1 MVIKETIKIPV
12 LSGDAKRRIYF
23 YLPAD
28 YESGNERYPV
38 LYMFDG
44 HNVFF
49 DEDATYGKCWG
60 MKEYMD
66 RENPA
71 LIIVAVEC
79 NHEGNRRLSEYTPWP
94 FTARGLG
101 RIEPGG
107 GEYMDWLV
115 QVVKPMVDRRFRT
128 KPQREYT
135 YICGS
140 SMGGLMSLFAVC
152 CYNHVFS
159 KAAALSPSLWTAP
172 VKMPRMIRETNFIS
186 DTEVYMDYGS
196 EELKNHSK
204 AAEALKRTAAA
215 FLDMR
220 VNVCMRIVPGGQH
233 CEACWEQQIPVFMQ
247 CLGIKSRFVFGR

>member
-1 MVIKETIKIPV
+1 MVIKEMIKIPA

-23 YLPAD
+23 YLPSD
-28 YESGNERYPV
+28 YEDGNERYPV

-49 DEDATYGKCWG
+49 DGDATYGKCWG

-79 NHEGNRRLSEYTPWP
+79 NHEGNHRLSEYTPWA

-101 RIEPGG
+101 RIQPKGQ
-107 GEYMDWLV
+107 EYMDWLV

-140 SMGGLMSLFAVC
+140 SMGGLMSLYAIC
-152 CYNHVFS
+152 RYNHVFS
-159 KAAALSPSLWTAP
+159 KAAALSPSVWVAP
-172 VKMPRMIRETNFIS
+172 VKMTQMIRETCFLPA
-186 DTEVYMDYGS
+186 TQVYMDYGS
-196 EELKNHSK
+196 EELGNRSK
-204 AAEALKRTAAA
+204 VAEALKRSAGA

-220 VNVCMRIVPGGQH
+220 VAVCMRIVPGGQH
-233 CEACWEQQIPVFMQ
+233 CEACWEKQIPVFMQ
-247 CLGIKSRFVFGR
+247 CLDIKSRYNFGR